1 MRQPNWKRWEV
12 ILLVDLYYRVS
23 ENPSTVTEECEA
35 LSRFL
40 RSSSLDYALKSKEY
54 RNVKGVLMKY
64 QNIRHIVEG
73 IGLSAYSK
81 LDAEIVKLYLEN
93 RDAFYDELKL
103 IRECQ

>member
-23 ENPSTVTEECEA
+23 ENPSSITGECEA

-40 RSSSLDYALKSKEY
+40 RSSSLDNALKSKEY

-81 LDAEIVKLYLEN
+81 LDFEIVKLYQEN
-93 RDAFYDELKL
+93 RAVFNEELKL
-103 IRECQ
+103 IKECQ